1 MQKNEFILHSPNKTI
16 VRPGNLI
23 FAGVLIDQIGP
34 NQPKKSFKFL
44 GLNVDQNLDWDQH
57 CSINTS
63 KMNSATLPLIKVK
76 TSFLLHLEKYLC
88 LSYY

>member
-1 MQKNEFILHSPNKTI
+1 MHSPTKTI

-23 FAGVLIDQIGP
+23 FAVVLIDQIGP

-44 GLNVDQNLDWDQH
+44 GLNVDQNLDREQH
-57 CSINTS
+57 NSITAS
-63 KMNSATLPLIKVK
+63 KINSATLPLIKVK
-76 TSFLLHLEKYLC
+76 TLFLLHLEKNLC